1 TRKDFPW
8 TNSHHIAD
16 DLRMGVQKLKDA
28 TPDGVLLGS
37 GKLATALD
45 RLDLIDEYKLL
56 VHPRIAGHGPTLY
69 ESGLPSTRRLELISA
84 RPLRSGAVA
93 MHSRRARCLGE
104 GSCRLTTRCPRT
116 GLAMLGPPV
125 SAGVSWTNEQN
136 DGHPPCPRWCV
147 GLRCLIGRR
156 RSIRRRAVSLVL
168 SARLGSDAW
177 NDSRRV
183 SDLFRVVLPLS
194 PSSHQETPPDRA
206 PEDSSRQ
213 TSDVCVGSVLP

>member
-1 TRKDFPW
+1 MRSAPNK
-8 TNSHHIAD
+8 
-16 DLRMGVQKLKDA
+16 
-28 TPDGVLLGS
+28 
-37 GKLATALD
+37 ALH
-45 RLDLIDEYKLL
+45 LT
-56 VHPRIAGHGPTLY
+56 GP
-69 ESGLPSTRRLELISA
+69 A
-84 RPLRSGAVA
+84 LRSSERSCAL
-93 MHSRRARCLGE
+93 RPARQVNA
-104 GSCRLTTRCPRT
+104 S
-116 GLAMLGPPV
+116 
-125 SAGVSWTNEQN
+125 VSWTNEQN

-213 TSDVCVGSVLP
+213 TSDVCVGSVLPVAVRAWLSRASRRNYPGTCLWTCSSLAL